1 MFAHIISLH
10 AHMFLCKA
18 MLMYAKMIQKDI
30 FQSLSKMTWLLC
42 LILMSCN
49 DLRSSDRD
57 APSSL
62 FDFSID
68 KIVVEH
74 TQAPWHLAAEC
85 LSEDKLLNLGGEPSA
100 NKITA
105 SSSNVTVAV
114 KLRLEGQNTK
124 LPLTQ
129 LLQSQAPT
137 YSLEQA
143 QDKLFYH
150 MAEAGYLRFAESN
163 VHPVTAYVE
172 MTTQREQSI
181 DIVFIFSLARPS
193 LKQDR
198 PIRFVLDKA
207 FFLSQPVEF
216 MLPSAQ
222 LLTPS

>member
-1 MFAHIISLH
+1 MFAHIITLH
-10 AHMFLCKA
+10 AHMFPCKA
-18 MLMYAKMIQKDI
+18 MLMYAKMIQKVI
-30 FQSLSKMTWLLC
+30 LQSFNKITCLSC
-42 LILMSCN
+42 LIFMSCN
-49 DLRSSDRD
+49 DLRSLDRD
-57 APSSL
+57 APSSI

-74 TQAPWHLAAEC
+74 TQDPWHLAAEC
-85 LSEDKLLNLGGEPSA
+85 LSEDKLLNLSGEA
-100 NKITA
+100 NTKRITA
-105 SSSNVTVAV
+105 SSPNVTVAV
-114 KLRLEGQNTK
+114 KLRLEGQNPK

-150 MAEAGYLRFAESN
+150 MAEAGYLRFAKSD
-163 VHPVTAYVE
+163 VHPITAYVE

-181 DIVFIFSLARPS
+181 DIVFIFSLARLS

-198 PIRFVLDKA
+198 IIRFVLDKA

-216 MLPSAQ
+216 ILPSDQ
-222 LLTPS
+222 LLTSS